1 MGYNELI
8 HKTIPADL
16 IKFGL
21 IPELVGR
28 IPVIAT
34 LESLNEDALIRIL
47 TEPKNALVKQY
58 QQLFGLDGVEVEF
71 TQEALHQVAKEAIQ
85 RNTGARGL
93 RAIME
98 NVLMNIMFEVPS
110 RHDVRKVIIDD
121 AVMRKEK
128 PPVLLLVNE
137 VEEQQTLVVNQGE

>member
-1 MGYNELI
+1 
-8 HKTIPADL
+8 
-16 IKFGL
+16 
-21 IPELVGR
+21 
-28 IPVIAT
+28 
-34 LESLNEDALIRIL
+34 L
-47 TEPKNALVKQY
+47 TEPRNALVKQY
-58 QQLFGLDGVEVEF
+58 QQLFALDGVEVEF
-71 TQEALHQVAKEAIQ
+71 TQEALQQVAKEAIQ

-110 RHDVRKVIIDD
+110 RRDVRKVIIDG

-137 VEEQQTLVVNQGE
+137 VEEQQPLVVNQTE